1 MLSIAGQRAGP
12 IGLNFLLDTQGW
24 PCYRLK
30 NRNFFFSKFCPFFLK
45 IFFHGQRRALQL
57 VWHKTQ
63 LCSVL
68 YTDPFHLGDFQPAS
82 RNICF

>member
-30 NRNFFFSKFCPFFLK
+30 NQKKFFSKFFPFFFK
-45 IFFHGQRRALQL
+45 NFFPRA
-57 VWHKTQ
+57 TPGP
-63 LCSVL
+63 S
-68 YTDPFHLGDFQPAS
+68 AS
-82 RNICF
+82 MA